1 MLKRRSMRIGIRREQ
16 DIMLDLYSKI
26 VFSVIAAALTVIAWN
41 GAGNPGAI
49 AASGRECGSFSDPCY
64 VKFDNKVTVELAT
77 PSRGLPITVENWP
90 SR

>member
-1 MLKRRSMRIGIRREQ
+1 MGNRQGVDS
-16 DIMLDLYSKI
+16 MLDVYSKI

-41 GAGNPGAI
+41 GASNRGAI
-49 AASGRECGSFSDPCY
+49 AAQDRECGSFGNPCY